1 MLAPAGPRPDGG
13 RHALAAG
20 RLDRRRH
27 DRRGLLSTY
36 LGYLF
41 AGLGGGAVVASLALG
56 LVLTHRSSGVVNF
69 AHAAMGMYVAF
80 AFFEFRET
88 GDWVVPVIGLPA
100 RVHLLARPTLAS
112 ALAFAVIVAVALGL
126 VVYLLVFRPLRQAP
140 ALARVVA
147 SLGLLLYLQE
157 IVRLRFPVAGA
168 SVVTRRPVLAD
179 EPVALFGTTVTENRL
194 ILAALVVVVALV
206 LGAVFRFTRF
216 GLATRAAAGN
226 EKGALLLGI
235 SPDRLASVCWAVASV
250 LAGVAVIL
258 IEPIAG
264 LSATTTTLLV
274 IPALAAALLGG
285 LESFAITTAAGLAIG
300 MVQSLILGWSVRPD
314 TRWIPDWIPTTGL
327 QQLVPVLVILGV
339 LLWRGDAL
347 PDRAAITGKR
357 LPPSPEPRH
366 VTAWT
371 VALVGLVA
379 VGLVTL
385 DSGYRHAL
393 IVSMVF
399 ALLTLSV
406 VVLTGFSGQI
416 SLAQLAFAGVA
427 GFAAIKLTEHHVPFP
442 IALVLA
448 SLLATAIGVL
458 VGWPATRVRGM
469 SLAIAT
475 LAMAV
480 AIEELVLASEPFSG
494 GHAGASAPRPFL
506 FGIDVGVGATGS
518 GNFRAAFGF
527 VCLGVLTLASLAVV
541 NLRRNRTGLRWL
553 AVRANERAAAAAGI
567 DVTRAKLGAFA
578 VSSFLAGLCGVLM
591 AFSVTTLS
599 PTSFLVIGSLVAVA
613 LTYLAGVSSVGG
625 ALVAGALA
633 QAGIYTAFMN
643 DLTGGDANTYVF
655 AISGLALI
663 VTAITAPEGITGLV
677 RSAGARLRPSRPAA
691 PAASEAATA

>member
-1 MLAPAGPRPDGG
+1 M
-13 RHALAAG
+13 
-20 RLDRRRH
+20 
-27 DRRGLLSTY
+27 
-36 LGYLF
+36 
-41 AGLGGGAVVASLALG
+41 
-56 LVLTHRSSGVVNF
+56 NF

>member
-1 MLAPAGPRPDGG
+1 M
-13 RHALAAG
+13 
-20 RLDRRRH
+20 
-27 DRRGLLSTY
+27 
-36 LGYLF
+36 F

-80 AFFEFRET
+80 VYFEFRET
-88 GDWVVPVIGLPA
+88 GDFIIPIIGLPT

-112 ALAFAVIVAVALGL
+112 ALGFSAVVGTVLGL
-126 VVYLLVFRPLRQAP
+126 VVYALVFRPLRQAP

-147 SLGLLLYLQE
+147 SLGLLLYIQE
-157 IVRLRFPVAGA
+157 IVRLRFPVSGA
-168 SVVTRRPVLAD
+168 SVVRHRPVLTERPIAM
-179 EPVALFGTTVTENRL
+179 FGTTVTANRL
-194 ILAALVVVVALV
+194 LLTALVIATAALLA
-206 LGAVFRFTRF
+206 AVFRFTRF

-235 SPDRLASVCWAVASV
+235 SPDRLASVCWAVASA
-250 LAGVAVIL
+250 LAGFAVIL

-264 LSATTTTLLV
+264 LSPTTTTLLV

-285 LESFAITTAAGLAIG
+285 LESFAIATVAGLLIG

-314 TRWIPDWIPTTGL
+314 THWIPVWIPTTGL
-327 QQLVPVLVILGV
+327 QQLVPALIIIGVLVV
-339 LLWRGDAL
+339 RGDAL
-347 PDRAAITGKR
+347 PDRAAVAGWR
-357 LPPSPEPRH
+357 LPPAPQPRH

-371 VALVGLVA
+371 VGLVGLVSA
-379 VGLVTL
+379 GLLVL
-385 DSGYRHAL
+385 GSDYRHGL

-427 GFAAIKLTEHHVPFP
+427 GFASIRLTEHHVPFP
-442 IALVLA
+442 IALLLA
-448 SLLATAIGVL
+448 SLLATVLGVI
-458 VGWPATRVRGM
+458 VGYPATRVRGM

-480 AIEELVLASEPFSG
+480 AIEELVLASTTFSH
-494 GHAGASAPRPFL
+494 GHAGSSAPRPYL
-506 FGIDVGVGATGS
+506 FGIDIGIGATGN
-518 GNFRAAFGF
+518 GNFRPAFGF
-527 VCLGVLTLASLAVV
+527 FCLGVLTLASLAVI

-613 LTYLAGVSSVGG
+613 LTYLAGVSSVSG

-633 QAGIYTAFMN
+633 QAGIYTAFLN
-643 DLTGGDANTYVF
+643 HLTGGDANTYVF
-655 AISGLALI
+655 ALSGIALI
-663 VTAITAPEGITGLV
+663 VTAITAPEGITGVV
-677 RSAGARLRPSRPAA
+677 RSLVSPRARAEV
-691 PAASEAATA
+691 EAALS

>member
-1 MLAPAGPRPDGG
+1 
-13 RHALAAG
+13 
-20 RLDRRRH
+20 
-27 DRRGLLSTY
+27 
-36 LGYLF
+36 
-41 AGLGGGAVVASLALG
+41 VVASLALG

-80 AFFEFRET
+80 AYFEFRET
-88 GDWVVPVIGLPA
+88 GDWVLPVLGLPA

-112 ALAFAVIVAVALGL
+112 ALGFAAAVAVLLGL
-126 VVYLLVFRPLRQAP
+126 AVYLLVFRPLRQSP
-140 ALARVVA
+140 PLARVVA

-157 IVRLRFPVAGA
+157 MVRLRFPVSGAG
-168 SVVTRRPVLAD
+168 VVTRRAVLPDGAVD
-179 EPVALFGTTVTENRL
+179 VLGTTVTQNRL
-194 ILAALVVVVALV
+194 LLTGLVIVVAAV

-235 SPDRLASVCWAVASV
+235 SPDRLASVCWAIASV
-250 LAGVAVIL
+250 LAGFAVIL

-264 LSATTTTLLV
+264 LNATTTTLLV

-285 LESFAITTAAGLAIG
+285 LESFALTTAAGLAIG
-300 MVQSLILGWSVRPD
+300 MVQSLVLGWSVRPD
-314 TRWIPDWIPTTGL
+314 TRWIPDWLPTTGL
-327 QQLVPVLVILGV
+327 QQLVPVAVIIGVLVI
-339 LLWRGDAL
+339 RGDAL
-347 PDRAAITGKR
+347 PDRSAIATRR
-357 LPPSPEPRH
+357 LPPSPQPRH
-366 VTAWT
+366 VAAWT
-371 VALVGLVA
+371 VALVGLAA
-379 VGLVTL
+379 VGLVTF

-427 GFAAIKLTEHHVPFP
+427 GFTAIRLAEHHVPFP
-442 IALVLA
+442 IALVAA
-448 SLLATAIGVL
+448 SLLATVLGVV
-458 VGWPATRVRGM
+458 VGYPATRVRGM

-480 AIEELVLASEPFSG
+480 AIEELVLASPSLSH
-494 GHAGASAPRPFL
+494 GHAGSSAPRPFVL
-506 FGIDVGVGATGS
+506 GFDVGIGAVGRH
-518 GNFRAAFGF
+518 NFRPAFGF
-527 VCLGVLTLASLAVV
+527 VCLVVVTLASLAVT

-553 AVRANERAAAAAGI
+553 AVRANERAAGI
-567 DVTRAKLGAFA
+567 DVTRSKLGAFA

-591 AFSVTTLS
+591 AYSVTTLS

-625 ALVAGALA
+625 ALVAGCLA
-633 QAGIYTAFMN
+633 QAGLFTAFSN
-643 DLTGGDANTYVF
+643 DLTGGNADTYVF

-663 VTAITAPEGITGLV
+663 VTAIAAPEGITGLV
-677 RSAGARLRPSRPAA
+677 RTGGRRLRRPAA
-691 PAASEAATA
+691 STVEAVAP

>member
-1 MLAPAGPRPDGG
+1 M
-13 RHALAAG
+13 
-20 RLDRRRH
+20 DRRRP
-27 DRRGLLSTY
+27 DRHGLLSTY

-88 GDWVVPVIGLPA
+88 GDLVLPILGLPG
-100 RVHLLARPTLAS
+100 RVHLLARPVLAS
-112 ALAFAVIVAVALGL
+112 ALVFAIVLAIVVGL

-147 SLGLLLYLQE
+147 SLGLLLYIQE
-157 IVRLRFPVAGA
+157 IVRLRFPVSGA
-168 SVVTRRPVLAD
+168 SVVTHRPVLGDA
-179 EPVALFGTTVTENRL
+179 PVALFGTTVTENRL
-194 ILAALVVVVALV
+194 ILAGLVVLVAAL

-235 SPDRLASVCWAVASV
+235 SPDRLASVCWAAASV

-264 LSATTTTLLV
+264 LNPTTTTLLV

-285 LESFAITTAAGLAIG
+285 LESFAVTTAAGLAIG

-314 TRWIPDWIPTTGL
+314 TRWIPDWLPTTGL
-327 QQLVPVLVILGV
+327 QQVVPVIVIIGV
-339 LLWRGDAL
+339 LVWRGDAL
-347 PDRAAITGKR
+347 PDRAAVAGRR

-371 VALVGLVA
+371 VALVGA
-379 VGLVTL
+379 ATVGLLTFG
-385 DSGYRHAL
+385 SGYRHAL

-427 GFAAIKLTEHHVPFP
+427 GFASIRLAEHHVPFP
-442 IALVLA
+442 IALVAA
-448 SLLATAIGVL
+448 SLLATVIGVL
-458 VGWPATRVRGM
+458 VGYPATRVRGM

-480 AIEELVLASEPFSG
+480 AIEELVLASPSFSH
-494 GHAGASAPRPFL
+494 GHEGSSAPRPFL
-506 FGIDVGVGATGS
+506 FGADVASAPPGPATS
-518 GNFRAAFGF
+518 
-527 VCLGVLTLASLAVV
+527 
-541 NLRRNRTGLRWL
+541 
-553 AVRANERAAAAAGI
+553 
-567 DVTRAKLGAFA
+567 
-578 VSSFLAGLCGVLM
+578 
-591 AFSVTTLS
+591 
-599 PTSFLVIGSLVAVA
+599 
-613 LTYLAGVSSVGG
+613 
-625 ALVAGALA
+625 
-633 QAGIYTAFMN
+633 
-643 DLTGGDANTYVF
+643 
-655 AISGLALI
+655 
-663 VTAITAPEGITGLV
+663 AP
-677 RSAGARLRPSRPAA
+677 RSASCASACWPSP
-691 PAASEAATA
+691 PSASRTSAATAPACVGSRCGPTSEPPRPPAST

>member
-1 MLAPAGPRPDGG
+1 M
-13 RHALAAG
+13 
-20 RLDRRRH
+20 
-27 DRRGLLSTY
+27 
-36 LGYLF
+36 
-41 AGLGGGAVVASLALG
+41 
-56 LVLTHRSSGVVNF
+56 LTHRSSGVVNF

-80 AFFEFRET
+80 AYFEFRET
-88 GDWVVPVIGLPA
+88 GDFVLPIIGLPD

-112 ALAFAVIVAVALGL
+112 ALGFAAALAVVLGL
-126 VVYLLVFRPLRQAP
+126 VVYVLVFRPLRQAP

-157 IVRLRFPVAGA
+157 IVRLRFPVSGA
-168 SVVTRRPVLAD
+168 SVITRRPVLAE
-179 EPVALFGTTVTENRL
+179 EPVALLGTTVTENRL
-194 ILAALVVVVALV
+194 ILAGLVVLIAAV
-206 LGAVFRFTRF
+206 LGAAFTYTRF

-235 SPDRLASVCWAVASV
+235 SPDRLASVCWAIASV
-250 LAGVAVIL
+250 LAGMAVIL

-285 LESFAITTAAGLAIG
+285 LESFAITTAAGLGIG

-314 TRWIPDWIPTTGL
+314 THWIPDWIPTTGI
-327 QQLVPVLVILGV
+327 QQVVPVLVIIGV
-339 LLWRGDAL
+339 LIWRGDAL
-347 PDRAAITGKR
+347 PDRSAVAGWR
-357 LPPSPEPRH
+357 LPPSPEPKH

-371 VALVGLVA
+371 VALVGLA
-379 VGLVTL
+379 SAGLLTFG
-385 DSGYRHAL
+385 SGYRHAL

-427 GFAAIKLTEHHVPFP
+427 GFASIRLTEHHVPFP

-448 SLLATAIGVL
+448 SLLATVIGVI
-458 VGWPATRVRGM
+458 VGYPATRVRGM

-480 AIEELVLASEPFSG
+480 AIEELVLASPSFSH
-494 GHAGASAPRPFL
+494 GHAGSSAPRPYL
-506 FGIDVGVGATGS
+506 FGIDVGIGATGT
-518 GNFRAAFGF
+518 GNFRATFGF
-527 VCLGVLTLASLAVV
+527 VCLGVLTLASLAVT

-613 LTYLAGVSSVGG
+613 LTYLAGVSSVSG
-625 ALVAGALA
+625 ALVAGTLA
-633 QAGIYTAFMN
+633 QAGIYTAFTN
-643 DLTGGDANTYVF
+643 DITGGDANPYVF
-655 AISGLALI
+655 ALSGLALI
-663 VTAITAPEGITGLV
+663 ITAITAPEGMTGVVRGMLV
-677 RSAGARLRPSRPAA
+677 GARERVGRPGPQ
-691 PAASEAATA
+691 PVTEAATP